1 MVWGAMATAPTP
13 GMMPRSLAGSLFP
26 QVPLGAT
33 ERLSLFRS
41 KDCSWRPGAW
51 LRGREPPLAE
61 ASSPSTGSPESCP
74 SSCPCQACG
83 SAGRGRFPFSFKAAS
98 LWSGRVAG
106 LWCLS
111 YRCGRKWGG
120 GPLSP
125 PSCVTHAGIR
135 GGGEGAGGHTACPL
149 DVALTQHR
157 GRHAAAVTGRGTGT
171 CRPCLPK
178 PPSPRLPVEG
188 WVCCLQERRP
198 QPQGGTRAGVQVPA
212 PRLIPRGLERGA
224 SKPSVSL
231 VK

>member
-1 MVWGAMATAPTP
+1 MWRRWLEGSRGGWSFCEEAGAESTAWGCGLGP
-13 GMMPRSLAGSLFP
+13 GCGAGSPRSQRPALHPPALQKAAPVPAPAKPVGALGGDVSLFLSKQLLFGVEGWQGSGVCLIGVAGS
-26 QVPLGAT
+26 G
-33 ERLSLFRS
+33 
-41 KDCSWRPGAW
+41 
-51 LRGREPPLAE
+51 
-61 ASSPSTGSPESCP
+61 
-74 SSCPCQACG
+74 
-83 SAGRGRFPFSFKAAS
+83 
-98 LWSGRVAG
+98 
-106 LWCLS
+106 
-111 YRCGRKWGG
+111 GG

-198 QPQGGTRAGVQVPA
+198 QPQGGTRAGEGRPA
-212 PRLIPRGLERGA
+212 PRPIPRGRERGA
-224 SKPSVSL
+224 SEPSVSL